1 MGIEHDTLS
10 VLSVGAE
17 LKGTTIQANRL
28 ADLTNPFLVE
38 VGEQVQL
45 EDTLSDLRR

>member
-1 MGIEHDTLS
+1 MGVKHDTLS
-10 VLSVGAE
+10 VLSVSAE
-17 LKGTTIQANRL
+17 LKGTAIQANRL
-28 ADLTNPFLVE
+28 TNLSDSLLVK